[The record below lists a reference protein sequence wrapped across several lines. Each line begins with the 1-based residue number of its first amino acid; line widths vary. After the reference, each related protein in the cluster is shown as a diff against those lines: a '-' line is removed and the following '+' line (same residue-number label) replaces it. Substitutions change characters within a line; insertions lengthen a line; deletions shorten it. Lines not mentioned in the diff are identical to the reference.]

1 MSWRRQIS
9 KLRNFFSRE
18 TPADLSEEIN
28 THLEL
33 EEQENL
39 EAGMSA
45 DEAHYAAMRRFGN
58 VTLAAEKSR
67 EMWRWSLVETM
78 LQDLRYAL
86 RQIRRRPAFAVS
98 AVLTLALGIGANT
111 AIFSVVNAV
120 VLRPLPY
127 PQPDRIVAA
136 SLMNPRDPAFHSTHG
151 IADFQAA
158 HDRQK
163 TFSSFAAASGGNS
176 SFTWTGGKEPVQVPG
191 TAVTA
196 EFFSVLGVNPVIGR
210 NFSPGADI
218 PGREREVMLSH
229 AFWQQHF
236 NADPNVTGRTI
247 TLNGASRTIVGVMP
261 AGFHF
266 GRRDNDDLW
275 PLLQLPVAQGRPPY
289 WLRSFGRLKDGVTEA
304 QAQADLST
312 IAADVQRQ
320 FPQSDYTVAWV
331 EPMKNVI
338 VGDARSPLL
347 LLLGSVLLVLFIA
360 IVNVANLEIAQASA
374 RDREMSIRAAL
385 GAGRGRIARLVLTES
400 VLLAALGGALGLVLA
415 YGGVYM
421 LRALAP
427 AGLPRLKEISVDGQ
441 VLAFTAAVSLLSGVL
456 FGFAPLMH
464 GFGRGL
470 NAAEALRSGRQNLSE
485 QRDRGKLRNALIV
498 LEVSLSLV
506 LLIGAGLL
514 LRSFER
520 LTRTSPGFNPQSLV
534 SGLVTLP
541 QTRYPKEQNIVAF
554 YDQLLERVQ
563 HLPGVTS
570 AGLTLSLPPNLLN
583 LTNPFWVPG
592 QPTEPGMNQPL
603 AVETSV
609 SLDYFRTLGVP
620 LLGGRFF
627 TDSDRG
633 HKEGILIVNNTMAQR
648 YFPGQDPV
656 GQRIK
661 TGDYSPSAPWQTIVG
676 VVSDVKYSGLDSA
689 PEPTLYVPYFQ
700 EGWTDF
706 SREMFLVVRT
716 SSDPKSLASSLGN
729 AVRELDR
736 NMPLAE
742 VHTMDELLSN
752 SVAQPRFRTLLL
764 ALFAA
769 MALMLAAVGIFGVMA
784 YVVSRRTQEIGVR
797 MALGA
802 SRAQVL
808 KMVLG
813 EGLRIVLIGVAIGLV
828 AALALARL
836 IKSWLFAVQP
846 VDPVTFAAVALTV
859 VAVAALACYV
869 PARRATKVDPM
880 IALRYE

>member
-9 KLRNFFSRE
+9 KLRNVFRRQ
-18 TPADLSEEIN
+18 TPADLNEEMRV
-28 THLEL
+28 HVEL

-39 EAGMSA
+39 EAGMSPQ
-45 DEAHYAAMRRFGN
+45 EAHYAALRRFGN

-67 EMWRWSLVETM
+67 ETWRWNVVEST

-86 RQIRRRPAFAVS
+86 RQIRRSPAFTLS
-98 AVLTLALGIGANT
+98 AVVTLALGIGANT

-136 SLMNPRDPAFHSTHG
+136 FIINSQDPEFHSIG
-151 IADFQAA
+151 GVADFHAA
-158 HDRQK
+158 HDHQR
-163 TFSSFAAASGGNS
+163 TFSSFAAMALGNS
-176 SFTWTGGKEPVQVPG
+176 TFTWTGDKEPVQLHG

-196 EFFSVLGVNPVIGR
+196 EFFSVLGVNPVLGR
-210 NFSPGADI
+210 NFTSGADI
-218 PGREREVMLSH
+218 PGRDHEVMLSY

-236 NADPNVTGRTI
+236 NSDPRVIGRAL
-247 TLNGASRTIVGVMP
+247 TLNGASRTIIGVMP
-261 AGFHF
+261 AGLHV
-266 GRRDNDDLW
+266 RDKDELW
-275 PLLQLPVAQGRPPY
+275 PLLQLPAATSRPPY
-289 WLRSFGRLKDGVTEA
+289 WLLSIGRLKDGVTEA

-312 IAADVQRQ
+312 IAADVKRQ
-320 FPQSDYTVAWV
+320 FPNSEYTAAWV
-331 EPMKNVI
+331 EPEKNVI
-338 VGDARSPLL
+338 VGEARSPLL
-347 LLLGSVLLVLFIA
+347 LLLGAVVLVLLIA
-360 IVNVANLEIAQASA
+360 IVNVANLEIAQSSA

-400 VLLAALGGALGLVLA
+400 IVLAVLGGGLGLLLA
-415 YGGVYM
+415 YGGVSV

-427 AGLPRLKEISVDGQ
+427 AGLPRLNEIGVDGQ
-441 VLAFTAAVSLLSGVL
+441 VLAFTAALTLLSGVL
-456 FGFAPLMH
+456 FGFAPLVH
-464 GFGRGL
+464 GFGRSSKE
-470 NAAEALRSGRQNLSE
+470 AEALRSGRQNLSE

-520 LTRTSPGFNPQSLV
+520 LTNTTPGFNPQSLV
-534 SGLVTLP
+534 TGLISLP
-541 QTRYPKEQNIVAF
+541 PKRYPKEQNIVAF

-592 QPTEPGMNQPL
+592 QPTTGMNPPL
-603 AVETSV
+603 AVETSI
-609 SLDYFRTLGVP
+609 SLDYFRTLGGP
-620 LLGGRFF
+620 LLRGRFF
-627 TDSDRG
+627 SDSDRG
-633 HKEGILIVNNTMAQR
+633 RKDGILIINNAMAQR

-656 GQRIK
+656 GLRMK
-661 TGDYSPSAPWQTIVG
+661 TGSYSPDSPWETIVG

-716 SSDPKSLASSLGN
+716 SGDAKAVASSLGN

-736 NMPLAE
+736 DIPLAD
-742 VHTMDELLSN
+742 VHTMDELLSS

-764 ALFAA
+764 ALFAG
-769 MALMLAAVGIFGVMA
+769 MALVLAAVGIFGVMA

-802 SRAQVL
+802 SRGKVL
-808 KMVLG
+808 GMVLN
-813 EGLRIVLIGVAIGLV
+813 EGLRVVLIGVTIGLV
-828 AALALARL
+828 AAFGLTRL

-846 VDPVTFAAVALTV
+846 ADPVTFIGVALTV
-859 VAVAALACYV
+859 IAVAALACYI

-880 IALRYE
+880 VALRYE

>member
-9 KLRNFFSRE
+9 KLRNVFRRQ
-18 TPADLSEEIN
+18 TPADLNEEMRA
-28 THLEL
+28 HVEL

-39 EAGMSA
+39 EAGMSP
-45 DEAHYAAMRRFGN
+45 DEAHYAALQRFGN

-67 EMWRWSLVETM
+67 ETWRWSVVEST

-86 RQIRRRPAFAVS
+86 RQIRRSPAFTVS

-136 SLMNPRDPAFHSTHG
+136 FIINSQDPEFHSTDG
-151 IADFQAA
+151 VADFQAA
-158 HDRQK
+158 HDHQR
-163 TFSSFAAASGGNS
+163 TFSSFAAMGGGNS
-176 SFTWTGGKEPVQVPG
+176 TFTWTGDKEPVQLHG

-196 EFFSVLGVNPVIGR
+196 EFFSVLGVNPVLGR
-210 NFSPGADI
+210 NFAPGEDA
-218 PGREREVMLSH
+218 PGREHEVILSY

-236 NADPNVTGRTI
+236 NSDQRVIGRAI

-261 AGFHF
+261 AGL
-266 GRRDNDDLW
+266 RVRDKDELW
-275 PLLQLPVAQGRPPY
+275 PLLQFPVAESRPPY
-289 WLRSFGRLKDGVTEA
+289 WLLAIGRLKDGVTEA

-312 IAADVQRQ
+312 IAADVHRR
-320 FPQSDYTVAWV
+320 FPNSDYTAAWV
-331 EPMKNVI
+331 EPVKNVI
-338 VGDARSPLL
+338 VGQARSPLL
-347 LLLGSVLLVLFIA
+347 LLLGAVVLVLLIA
-360 IVNVANLEIAQASA
+360 IVNVANLEIAQSSA
-374 RDREMSIRAAL
+374 RDREMSIRSAL

-400 VLLAALGGALGLVLA
+400 ILLAGVGGALGLILA
-415 YGGVYM
+415 YGGVSM

-427 AGLPRLKEISVDGQ
+427 AGLPRLNEISVDGQ
-441 VLAFTAAVSLLSGVL
+441 VLAFTAALSLLSGVL
-456 FGFAPLMH
+456 FGLAPLVH
-464 GFGRGL
+464 GFGRRPKE
-470 NAAEALRSGRQNLSE
+470 AEALRSGRQNLSE
-485 QRDRGKLRNALIV
+485 QRDRGKLRNTLIV

-520 LTRTSPGFNPQSLV
+520 LTNTSPGFNSQALV
-534 SGLVTLP
+534 SGLIALP
-541 QTRYPKEQNIVAF
+541 EMRYPKEQNIVAF
-554 YDQLLERVQ
+554 YDRLLERVQ
-563 HLPGVTS
+563 QLPGVTS

-592 QPTEPGMNQPL
+592 QPTTPGMNPPL
-603 AVETSV
+603 AVETTV

-620 LLGGRFF
+620 LLRGRFF
-627 TDSDRG
+627 SDSDRG
-633 HKEGILIVNNTMAQR
+633 RKDGILIINNTLAQR

-656 GQRIK
+656 GLRMK
-661 TGDYSPSAPWQTIVG
+661 TGSYSPDAPWETIVG
-676 VVSDVKYSGLDSA
+676 VVSDVKYSGLESA

-706 SREMFLVVRT
+706 SREMFLVVR
-716 SSDPKSLASSLGN
+716 SSGDAKAVESSLGN

-736 NMPLAE
+736 NMPLAD
-742 VHTMDELLSN
+742 VHTMDELLSS

-764 ALFAA
+764 AIFAG
-769 MALMLAAVGIFGVMA
+769 MALVLAAVGIFGVMA

-802 SRAQVL
+802 SRANVL
-808 KMVLG
+808 GMVLN
-813 EGLRIVLIGVAIGLV
+813 EGLRVVLIGVGVGVV
-828 AALALARL
+828 AAFALTRL

-846 VDPVTFAAVALTV
+846 ADPATFIAVAITV
-859 VAVAALACYV
+859 IAVAALACYV